1 MGHIAPIEGLR
12 LTGKLVRT
20 VDLPTLRLA
29 VIKGR
34 EDFTLVPW
42 RAELQQM
49 RGKEIAIGVH
59 DRTIT
64 MSLARGRERDLGL
77 SR

>member
-1 MGHIAPIEGLR
+1 MCI
-12 LTGKLVRT
+12 TGRHVDT
-20 VDLPTLRLA
+20 IDLPLLRLA

-34 EDFTLVPW
+34 QAFTLVPW
-42 RAELQQM
+42 RPQLLAM
-49 RGKEIAIGVH
+49 RGKEIEISVR

-64 MSLARGRERDLGL
+64 MVRARGPVRDLGL